1 MAKIIIKPQV
11 ESVSEF
17 KGTGEVFRTE
27 IKTCLLCQLCK
38 NDFKKSLMD
47 ATAVA
52 PYGREEKYG
61 KILTSML
68 KA

>member
-11 ESVSEF
+11 LGVSWRRD
-17 KGTGEVFRTE
+17 GREVFRNRNQN
-27 IKTCLLCQLCK
+27 IKHAFCASYVK

-52 PYGREEKYG
+52 APCRRG